1 MKGDNRAVMRT
12 QAAAALLFVGAV
24 AAGSL
29 TDHGRGG
36 APPVAPTVL
45 AGDFHVHGM
54 PGDGALPVWE
64 IQREAVRRGLDV
76 IAITNH
82 NDNRSF
88 RLARATGQ
96 LQPYPIVIPGQ
107 ELTTGG
113 FHMAAIGVRTIVDPY
128 LPAHEAIARIHAQ
141 GGVAIA
147 AHPVSRSWTENDSE
161 ALRTLDGSEMAHP
174 LLLTDPELEGELFE
188 FRHRAQRLN
197 PDIAPIGSTD
207 FHVGSPLG
215 LFRTYLIVD
224 EVSEAGVLEAIRRG
238 RTVASGPGDRLVGAA
253 EHIAAVRAH
262 LGPARAANFHTVAAW
277 PAIAALFALSI
288 IVLADTRS

>member
-1 MKGDNRAVMRT
+1 MKGDNRAVTRT

-82 NDNRSF
+82 NDNLSV

-96 LQPYPIVIPGQ
+96 LRPYPIVIPGQ

-113 FHMAAIGVRTIVDPY
+113 FHMAAIGVRTMVDPDISG
-128 LPAHEAIARIHAQ
+128 PMKRSPGFTRREAWR
-141 GGVAIA
+141 
-147 AHPVSRSWTENDSE
+147 SRHTRCATPGPRRHE
-161 ALRTLDGSEMAHP
+161 ALRTLDGSEIAHP
-174 LLLTDPELEGELFE
+174 C
-188 FRHRAQRLN
+188 RRRSN
-197 PDIAPIGSTD
+197 SRGSCSSFGT
-207 FHVGSPLG
+207 V
-215 LFRTYLIVD
+215 
-224 EVSEAGVLEAIRRG
+224 RR
-238 RTVASGPGDRLVGAA
+238 
-253 EHIAAVRAH
+253 E
-262 LGPARAANFHTVAAW
+262 
-277 PAIAALFALSI
+277 
-288 IVLADTRS
+288 